1 MRKCKRDPQRK
12 NEEEACFIESEYLG
26 VCVCVCVWVYLE
38 REKERERER
47 ERKSESDFTVV
58 EQNETQ

>member
-26 VCVCVCVWVYLE
+26 VGVCVGVSWT
-38 REKERERER
+38 RERE
-47 ERKSESDFTVV
+47 SESDFTVV